1 MKRYL
6 RIIALSLSIL
16 VAVLVA
22 LAWVSTDHPKP
33 AEDVAVASRSAAP
46 ELAPG
51 QRLKIMSWNVQYLA
65 GKGRVFFY
73 DLPGG
78 DGPDERPSSSEI
90 SQTLRDVARVIID
103 EDPDVVLLQEVDRG
117 SRRTDRRDQLAEL
130 LALLPRDYACWAQ
143 AYYHRAWF
151 VPHPRIMG
159 SVGLTVAVI
168 SKYRIARA
176 VRRQLPLM
184 PGDPVTRLFNFKRCV
199 LEARLPVAGGG
210 EFSVMSTHLD
220 AFAQGGNTMERQVA
234 AVLELLKTL
243 DDAGVPW
250 AVGGDFNLLPPGG
263 AYARLAAPQQAYFN
277 PRTEIEPL
285 FARYRS
291 VPSLLEANGGQR
303 QSWFTHFP
311 NDPAVAGPDRTI
323 DYLFLADQVG
333 LGAHHVR
340 QSDCMTIS
348 DHFPLVAEIAL
359 PEVGQ
364 KPPKGKS
371 GDIGSSLLP

>member
-1 MKRYL
+1 MKRFL
-6 RIIALSLSIL
+6 GAVALALSIL
-16 VAVLVA
+16 IASLAA
-22 LAWVSTDHPKP
+22 LAWVSTDHPRP
-33 AEDVAVASRSAAP
+33 AETIAVSVRSPAP
-46 ELAPG
+46 ELVPG
-51 QRLKIMSWNVQYLA
+51 QRLTVMSWNVQYLA

-78 DGPDERPSSSEI
+78 DGPDERPASGEV
-90 SQTLRDVARVIID
+90 SQTLRDVARVIAD

-117 SRRTDRRDQLAEL
+117 SRRTGRRNELAEL
-130 LALLPRDYACWAQ
+130 LTLLPPDYACWAQ

-176 VRRQLPLM
+176 VRHQLPLM

-210 EFSVMSTHLD
+210 ELAAMNTHLD
-220 AFAQGGNTMERQVA
+220 AFAQGSNTMERQVA
-234 AVLELLKTL
+234 AVLGLLKTL
-243 DDAGVPW
+243 DDEGVPW
-250 AVGGDFNLLPPGG
+250 VIGGDFNLLPPGG
-263 AYARLAAPQQAYFN
+263 AYLRLAASQQSYFN

-285 FARYRS
+285 FSRYRA

-311 NDPAVAGPDRTI
+311 NDPSVAGPDRTI
-323 DYLFLADQVG
+323 DYIFISDRVG
-333 LGAHHVR
+333 LDAHCVR
-340 QSDCMTIS
+340 QSGCMAIS
-348 DHFPLVAEIAL
+348 DHFPLIAEISL
-359 PEVGQ
+359 PEAGPAPT
-364 KPPKGKS
+364 KAKS